1 MRNRYSGLL
10 AIVLTSSICANA
22 QSIDGKVMEN
32 DSIPVPYAT
41 VSLLQ
46 ASDSAY
52 VAGVIGGEDGS
63 FSFDTNSSGKI
74 VKVSCIRIQDG
85 VFASCSPH
93 DHPFATV
100 GAVPARSDG
109 HGLPT
114 ILQDGAR
121 TVCHTHTGDRVQ
133 SAGAGYRRV
142 AAIAPDRHR
151 WHQRVGKRRAA
162 CLYQQQTDAQLE

>member
-74 VKVSCIRIQDG
+74 VKVSCIGYKTVFLPAAAHMTIHLLPSEQALQG
-85 VFASCSPH
+85 VTVTASRPPDLPSRWSKDSLSHTYRGPCS
-93 DHPFATV
+93 V
-100 GAVPARSDG
+100 SWGW
-109 HGLPT
+109 LPT
-114 ILQDGAR
+114 
-121 TVCHTHTGDRVQ
+121 CC
-133 SAGAGYRRV
+133 SNC
-142 AAIAPDRHR
+142 P
-151 WHQRVGKRRAA
+151 
-162 CLYQQQTDAQLE
+162 

>member
-1 MRNRYSGLL
+1 MMRNRYSGLL

-63 FSFDTNSSGKI
+63 PDKPGGLSIQLCKSEKKEFYIRYSS
-74 VKVSCIRIQDG
+74 
-85 VFASCSPH
+85 
-93 DHPFATV
+93 
-100 GAVPARSDG
+100 
-109 HGLPT
+109 
-114 ILQDGAR
+114 
-121 TVCHTHTGDRVQ
+121 
-133 SAGAGYRRV
+133 
-142 AAIAPDRHR
+142 
-151 WHQRVGKRRAA
+151 
-162 CLYQQQTDAQLE
+162 